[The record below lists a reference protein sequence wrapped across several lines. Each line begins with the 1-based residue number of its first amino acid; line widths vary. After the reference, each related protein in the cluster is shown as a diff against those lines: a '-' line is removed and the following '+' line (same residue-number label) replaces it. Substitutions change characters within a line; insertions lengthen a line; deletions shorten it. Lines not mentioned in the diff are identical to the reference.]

1 MFFVVGKLSVFF
13 YEAREG
19 FCVHQR
25 LDMHAALRLGN
36 TTAFRIPQSAF
47 EK

>member
-1 MFFVVGKLSVFF
+1 MRAVLFLVEELSVLF

-25 LDMHAALRLGN
+25 LDMHGALRLGN
-36 TTAFRIPQSAF
+36 IYALRLAA
-47 EK
+47 